1 MHGLRLPFRDTMQQ
15 ATINLPSTSPVRA
28 MTGLAKV
35 LALPAE
41 HAPDR
46 LPSYPALE
54 RTAVVGFN
62 QPARLGLGAA
72 NDVKIML
79 ARQAAFPCWASTSG
93 RTAEIAGVD
102 FYSDLNTA
110 GTAAV
115 EDFAFTA
122 QNFRPVSGPAI
133 SSPDRPGY
141 SGDIWDNYPVGFD
154 AKTGLTPFAP
164 RFHGTTCVIVAA
176 TAGGYAVPSDMTVQ
190 VQMETWVSPGET
202 LLSTYSNIIL
212 TGNRST
218 QVVSFPATSFSD
230 DASWLRPR
238 SVSVAF
244 AAATI
249 CPPQMVI
256 SVIVGATT
264 LTHVP
269 STTTVGTTTSSGNSI
284 GSFRPIVGPAE
295 FTVSQIPYES
305 TRTTAVSV
313 LATNV
318 TQVLN
323 KNGTIIAGRISPG
336 TNNPF
341 LTNEAELMSL
351 HPAEKAWLP
360 LETGLYT
367 YCPPS
372 TDLAEFWDYTLTP
385 AYGGTECAVYRLDNT
400 SLVNVALLQSVGTTS
415 NMALTVTTHLEFRTT
430 SALFQI
436 ALSGYTLET
445 LHVAQLAL
453 AAAGFFFENPEH
465 DPVIHK
471 IIRGVKRLEPF
482 VAPAMKII
490 GNTPYAKA
498 AQTALKTGKA
508 VVTMVSGGGK
518 SKVPVKAGPQK
529 VKPTSAAAS
538 GIVPTNKK
546 GKGRGKKGKR

>member
-1 MHGLRLPFRDTMQQ
+1 MQQ

-28 MTGLAKV
+28 MSGLARV

-72 NDVKIML
+72 NDVKVML
-79 ARQAAFPCWASTSG
+79 ARQAAFPCWASTAG
-93 RTAEIAGVD
+93 RSTEIAGVD
-102 FYSDLNTA
+102 WFSDTNSTGVAAGEDYLFTSNTFRSVI
-110 GTAAV
+110 GNSTA
-115 EDFAFTA
+115 T
-122 QNFRPVSGPAI
+122 
-133 SSPDRPGY
+133 PDRPGY
-141 SGDIWDNYPVGFD
+141 VGDVWDNYPVGLD
-154 AKTGLTPFAP
+154 HKSGPLPFAP
-164 RFHGTTCVIVAA
+164 RFHGTSCMFVVSCVD
-176 TAGGYAVPSDMTVQ
+176 GYAAPADML
-190 VQMETWVSPGET
+190 VSVIFDVWSGPGEVS
-202 LLSTYSNIIL
+202 LLSMGATVL
-212 TGNRST
+212 AGNRSAMLISYPLT
-218 QVVSFPATSFSD
+218 AGSD
-230 DASWLRPR
+230 DATWYRP
-238 SVSVAF
+238 VSVTVSF
-244 AAATI
+244 AAATV
-249 CPPQMVI
+249 CPPRIAV
-256 SVIVGATT
+256 SVITGATT
-264 LTHVP
+264 LTHTP
-269 STTTVGTTTSSGNSI
+269 STATCGTTTSSGVSV

-295 FTVSQIPYES
+295 FAVSQIPYQS

-323 KNGTIIAGRISPG
+323 KNGTVIAGRLSPS

-341 LTNEAELMSL
+341 IANEADLMGL

-372 TDLAEFWDYTLTP
+372 TDLTEFWDYTLAP
-385 AYGGTECAVYRLDNT
+385 AYGAAHVPVYRLDNT
-400 SLVNVALLQSVGTTS
+400 SLVNVAILQSVGVTS

-471 IIRGVKRLEPF
+471 IIKGVKRLEPF

-490 GNTPYAKA
+490 GNTPYAQA
-498 AQTALKTGKA
+498 AKTAIKTGKA
-508 VVTMVSGGGK
+508 VVAAVTGGGK

-538 GIVPTNKK
+538 GIVPQKK
-546 GKGRGKKGKR
+546 GKGKGKKGKR